1 MFEIKKCKGAI
12 KMDDNTEIDLSD
24 FFKEKTPEEIDEE
37 KKIIFR
43 RISSKRIFT
52 NERRVRRNFS

>member
-1 MFEIKKCKGAI
+1 
-12 KMDDNTEIDLSD
+12 MDDNTEIDLSD

-52 NERRVRRNFS
+52 NERRVRKKFS

>member
-1 MFEIKKCKGAI
+1 
-12 KMDDNTEIDLSD
+12 MDDNTEIDLSD